1 MHKEKNTTVI
11 RTELCVVTTLNV
23 VFTNR
28 EQEEEGV
35 SKAFLKNKGEKIK
48 VYNLVFMPVVSKT
61 TASILFGFCP

>member
-1 MHKEKNTTVI
+1 M
-11 RTELCVVTTLNV
+11 TTLNV